1 MHNKPLSFR
10 MGTIQKEIQLK
21 KDFKPLLPA
30 KEGASLLSIIIP
42 APKSCPYSHT
52 QVFVAASLGLDLGNY
67 LSKNKKTTKKTT
79 FQKCQYVTNLSKI
92 RSIPPLYLARL
103 C

>member
-67 LSKNKKTTKKTT
+67 LSKKQPKKTT
-79 FQKCQYVTNLSKI
+79 FQTCQYVTNLSKI

>member
-10 MGTIQKEIQLK
+10 MWNIQKEIQLK
-21 KDFKPLLPA
+21 KNFKPLLPA

-67 LSKNKKTTKKTT
+67 LSKKQPKKTT
-79 FQKCQYVTNLSKI
+79 FQTCQYVTNLSKI

>member
-67 LSKNKKTTKKTT
+67 LSKKQPKKTT
-79 FQKCQYVTNLSKI
+79 FQTCQYVTNLSKI
-92 RSIPPLYLARL
+92 RSIPPLYPARL